1 MLLLELVLL
10 DLSAHGSIEYDYP
23 LLECLPQ
30 VRPKSVNVYTSCELS
45 MRDSYRSRIDSWMIT
60 SRVFNILQVF

>member
-10 DLSAHGSIEYDYP
+10 DLCAHGSVEYDDP
-23 LLECLPQ
+23 LLEGLPQ
-30 VRPKSVNVYTSCELS
+30 VRPQSVNVYTGKRVRE
-45 MRDSYRSRIDSWMIT
+45 SYRSRIDRLLMIT